1 MIMLK
6 DNIEWP
12 KHRQFNSNK
21 EWEPLYFFSECLC
34 NSTSFDLS
42 LGFFSSTAI
51 RTLSCGFATFIYN
64 GGKMRLIINNIL
76 SEDDKNTILRADNGD
91 IIPSFDLTDI
101 AKLRESLSTY
111 DRQFFDCLVYL
122 IANNRIEIM
131 VIEPS
136 SGRGISHTKSGVF
149 YDGKSYVAFNGSC
162 NFTKTALLDNI
173 ESVDA
178 YCDWDGDVFVAKIDN
193 TRKDFEDKYSKIDTS
208 VKYVDPNDIIVSI
221 QSFFKEKEMSELLSQ
236 ERELIEREINNQQ
249 TSQPI
254 RENIRHILEKAKTKL
269 DKIIVKS
276 EAVRNL
282 PKFPWNSEAREYQK
296 IAFEKWKANGQK
308 GLFAMATGTGKTI
321 TSLNCL
327 LEIYKKT
334 GCYKAII
341 LVPTITLLEQWVG
354 ECRNFNFNNIIK
366 VYSKNSKWKN
376 DVDTLRLQERIGG
389 KDEKVSYVIISTY
402 ASFAKDNVFSR
413 LNEFSK
419 NRLLLIAD
427 EAHNMGSG
435 QIRNKLSA
443 VIYARRIGLSATPE
457 RQYDD
462 EGNMALR
469 SFFGAEDK
477 YTYEYS
483 MEEAIDKDVL
493 CKYLYY
499 PHIVRLTDLE
509 METYAELSVKIA
521 KFATFEGEIKNG
533 DSLLTALLL
542 KRKRIIHKAANKKYC
557 FEKII
562 KELYAT
568 NGTLKYTLVYVPE
581 GNEPDSGADI
591 FIDREA
597 IADDIESQ
605 HLIDQYSAIVRD
617 VHPRATVKQ
626 FTSSSVNRERILEEF
641 AAGRLEV
648 LTSMKCLDEGVDV
661 PQSKVAI
668 FCASTGNPRQFI
680 QRRGRILRQSKA
692 THKHQAIIHDLV
704 VVPEINRL
712 TESYNLEKNLIRT
725 ELNRVRNFALLS
737 ENSNDTIEELDEI
750 FRYYNLSL
758 FLNENKDGK

>member
-1 MIMLK
+1 MMK

-12 KHRQFNSNK
+12 IHRQFNSNK

-34 NSTSFDLS
+34 NSVSFDLS

-51 RTLSCGFATFIYN
+51 RTLACGFATFIYN

-76 SEDDKNTILRADNGD
+76 SEDDKNTLLRATNGE
-91 IIPSFDLTDI
+91 IIPSFDLSDI
-101 AKLRESLSTY
+101 AKLRESLSAY
-111 DRQFFDCLVYL
+111 DRQFFDCIAFL
-122 IANNRIEIM
+122 IANNRIEIL
-131 VIEPS
+131 VVEPN

-149 YDGKSYVAFNGSC
+149 FDGNNYVAFNGSC

-178 YCDWDGDVFVAKIDN
+178 YCDWDGGVFVAKIDN
-193 TRKDFEDKYSKIDTS
+193 IKQEFESKYDKSDDT
-208 VKYVDPNDIIVSI
+208 VRYVDPIDIIISI
-221 QSFFKEKEMSELLSQ
+221 QNFFKEKEMSELLKQ
-236 ERELIEREINNQQ
+236 EKDLIEKEI
-249 TSQPI
+249 TSQSPTQPI
-254 RENIRHILEKAKTKL
+254 RENIKHILDKAKLRL

-276 EAVRNL
+276 ESIKNL
-282 PKFPWNSEAREYQK
+282 PKFPWNSEARDYQK
-296 IAFEKWKANGQK
+296 LAFENWKANNQK

-334 GCYKAII
+334 GYYKAII

-354 ECRNFNFNNIIK
+354 ECRKFNFNNIFR
-366 VYSKNSKWKN
+366 VYSKNNNWRN
-376 DVDTLRLQERIGG
+376 DVDTLVLQEKLGG

-402 ASFAKDNVFSR
+402 ASFAKDNVFTH

-419 NRLLLIAD
+419 ARLLLIAD

-435 QIRNKLSA
+435 QIRNKLKA
-443 VIYARRIGLSATPE
+443 VKYGRRIGLSATPE
-457 RQYDD
+457 RQFDD
-462 EGNMALR
+462 EGNKALL
-469 SFFGAEDK
+469 SFFGAEEK

-483 MEEAIDKDVL
+483 MAEAIEKEVL
-493 CKYLYY
+493 CRYLYY
-499 PHIVRLTDLE
+499 PHIVRLTDSE
-509 METYAELSVKIA
+509 MDAYAELSVKIA
-521 KFATFEGEIKNG
+521 KFASFEGELKKG
-533 DSLLTALLL
+533 DSVLTALLL
-542 KRKRIIHKAANKKYC
+542 KRKRIIHKASQKKHC
-557 FEKII
+557 FEEII
-562 KELYAT
+562 KGLYEE

-581 GNEPDSGADI
+581 GNEPDDVADI
-591 FIDREA
+591 FSDRETVA
-597 IADDIESQ
+597 EDCESQ

-626 FTSSSVNRERILEEF
+626 FTSASGDRERTLEEF

-661 PQSKVAI
+661 PQSQVAI

-680 QRRGRILRQSKA
+680 QRRGRILRQSKV
-692 THKHQAIIHDLV
+692 THKHLAIIHDLV

-712 TESYNLEKNLIRT
+712 TESYNLEKNMIKT
-725 ELNRVRNFALLS
+725 ELNRVRNFALLA
-737 ENSNDTIEELDEI
+737 ENSNDTLKVLDEI
-750 FRYYNLSL
+750 FNYYNLSL
-758 FLNENKDGK
+758 FINEKEDGQ

>member
-1 MIMLK
+1 MK

-12 KHRQFNSNK
+12 IHRQFNSNK

-34 NSTSFDLS
+34 NSVSFDLS

-51 RTLSCGFATFIYN
+51 RTLACGFATFIYN

-76 SEDDKNTILRADNGD
+76 SEDDKNTLLRATDGE
-91 IIPSFDLTDI
+91 IIPSFDLSDI
-101 AKLRESLSTY
+101 AKLRESLSAY
-111 DRQFFDCLVYL
+111 DRQFFDCIAFL
-122 IANNRIEIM
+122 IANNRIEIL
-131 VIEPS
+131 VVEPNN
-136 SGRGISHTKSGVF
+136 GRGISHTKSGVF
-149 YDGKSYVAFNGSC
+149 FDGNNYVAFNGSC

-178 YCDWDGDVFVAKIDN
+178 YCDWDGGVFVAKIDN
-193 TRKDFEDKYSKIDTS
+193 IKQEFESKYDKSDDT
-208 VKYVDPNDIIVSI
+208 VRYVDPIDIIISI
-221 QSFFKEKEMSELLSQ
+221 KNFFKEKEMSELLKQ
-236 ERELIEREINNQQ
+236 EKDLIEKEITFQSP
-249 TSQPI
+249 TQPI
-254 RENIRHILEKAKTKL
+254 RENIKHILDKAKLRL

-276 EAVRNL
+276 ESIKNL
-282 PKFPWNSEAREYQK
+282 PKFPWNSEARDYQK
-296 IAFEKWKANGQK
+296 LAFENWKANNQK

-334 GCYKAII
+334 GYYKAII

-354 ECRNFNFNNIIK
+354 ECRKFNFNNIFR
-366 VYSKNSKWKN
+366 VYSKNNNWRN
-376 DVDTLRLQERIGG
+376 DVDTLVLQEKLGG

-402 ASFAKDNVFSR
+402 ASFAKDNVFTH

-419 NRLLLIAD
+419 ARLLLIAD

-435 QIRNKLSA
+435 QIRSKLMA
-443 VIYARRIGLSATPE
+443 VKYGRRIGLSATPE
-457 RQYDD
+457 RQFDD
-462 EGNMALR
+462 EGNKALL
-469 SFFGAEDK
+469 SFFGAEEK

-483 MEEAIDKDVL
+483 MAEAIENEVL
-493 CKYLYY
+493 CRYLYY
-499 PHIVRLTDLE
+499 PHIVRLTDSE
-509 METYAELSVKIA
+509 MDAYAELSVKIA
-521 KFATFEGEIKNG
+521 KFASFEGELKKG
-533 DSLLTALLL
+533 DSVLTALLL
-542 KRKRIIHKAANKKYC
+542 KRKRIIHKASQKKHC

-562 KELYAT
+562 KGLYEE
-568 NGTLKYTLVYVPE
+568 NRSLKYTLVYVPE
-581 GNEPDSGADI
+581 GNEPDDVADI
-591 FIDREA
+591 FSDRETVA
-597 IADDIESQ
+597 EDSESQ

-626 FTSSSVNRERILEEF
+626 FTSASGDRERTLEEF

-661 PQSKVAI
+661 PQSQVAI

-692 THKHQAIIHDLV
+692 THKHLAIIHDLV

-712 TESYNLEKNLIRT
+712 TESYNLEKNMIKT
-725 ELNRVRNFALLS
+725 ELNRVRNFALLA
-737 ENSNDTIEELDEI
+737 ENSNNTLKVLDEI
-750 FRYYNLSL
+750 FNYYNLSL
-758 FLNENKDGK
+758 FINEKEDEQ

>member
-1 MIMLK
+1 MLK

-12 KHRQFNSNK
+12 THRQFNSNK

-34 NSTSFDLS
+34 NSIRFDLS

-76 SEDDKNTILRADNGD
+76 SEDDKNTILRAENGE

-101 AKLRESLSTY
+101 AKLRELLSAY

-122 IANNRIEIM
+122 IANDRIEII
-131 VIEPS
+131 VIEPN

-149 YDGKSYVAFNGSC
+149 YDGKRYVAFNGSC

-173 ESVDA
+173 ESIDA
-178 YCDWDGDVFVAKIDN
+178 YCDWDGGVFVAKIDN
-193 TRKDFEDKYSKIDTS
+193 IKKEFEDKYSKVDVS
-208 VKYVDPNDIIVSI
+208 VKHVDPNDIIVSI
-221 QSFFKEKEMSELLSQ
+221 QSFFKVKEMSELLLQ
-236 ERELIEREINNQQ
+236 ERELIEREISNKQL
-249 TSQPI
+249 SQPI
-254 RENIRHILEKAKTKL
+254 RENVRHILEKAKTKL
-269 DKIIVKS
+269 DTIIAKSETVKS
-276 EAVRNL
+276 L
-282 PKFPWNSEAREYQK
+282 PKFPWNSEARDYQK
-296 IAFEKWKANGQK
+296 GAFEKWKANGQK

-334 GCYKAII
+334 GYYKAII

-354 ECRNFNFNNIIK
+354 ECKKFNFNNIIK
-366 VYSKNSKWKN
+366 VYSKNSRWRN
-376 DVDTLRLQERIGG
+376 DVDTFALQEKISGS
-389 KDEKVSYVIISTY
+389 DEKVSYIIISTY
-402 ASFAKDNVFSR
+402 ASFAKDTVFQR

-419 NRLLLIAD
+419 TRLLLIAD
-427 EAHNMGSG
+427 EAHNMASG
-435 QIRNKLSA
+435 QIRNKLNA
-443 VIYARRIGLSATPE
+443 VIYGRRIGLSATPE

-462 EGNMALR
+462 DGNKALM
-469 SFFGAEDK
+469 SFFGAENN

-483 MEEAIDKDVL
+483 MKEAIDKEVL

-499 PHIVRLTDLE
+499 PHIVRLTERE
-509 METYAELSVKIA
+509 MEAYAELSVKIA
-521 KFATFEGEIKNG
+521 KFATFEGEIKKS
-533 DSLLTALLL
+533 DSVLTALLL
-542 KRKRIIHKAANKKYC
+542 KRKRIIHKAINKKGE

-562 KELYAT
+562 KDLYAQ
-568 NGTLKYTLVYVPE
+568 NGSLKYTLVYVPE
-581 GNEPDSGADI
+581 GNEPDDDSADQ
-591 FIDREA
+591 FANREE
-597 IADDIESQ
+597 IVDDNGSQ

-617 VHPRATVKQ
+617 VNPRITVKQ
-626 FTSSSVNRERILEEF
+626 FTSASGDRDRILEEF
-641 AAGRLEV
+641 ATGRLEV

-680 QRRGRILRQSKA
+680 QRRGRILRQSKS
-692 THKHQAIIHDLV
+692 TGKHIAIIHDLV

-712 TESYNLEKNLIRT
+712 TESYHLEKNMMKT

-737 ENSNDTIEELDEI
+737 ENSSSTIEALDEI
-750 FRYYNLSL
+750 FKYYNLSL
-758 FLNENKDGK
+758 FLNE

>member
-1 MIMLK
+1 MLK

-12 KHRQFNSNK
+12 NHRQFNSNK
-21 EWEPLYFFSECLC
+21 EWEPLFFFSECLC
-34 NSTSFDLS
+34 NSVRFDLS

-76 SEDDKNTILRADNGD
+76 SEDDKNTILRAENGEV
-91 IIPSFDLTDI
+91 IPSFDLTDI
-101 AKLRESLSTY
+101 AKLRESLSAY

-122 IANNRIEIM
+122 IANDRIEIII
-131 VIEPS
+131 IEPN

-149 YDGKSYVAFNGSC
+149 YDGSRFVAFNGSC

-193 TRKDFEDKYSKIDTS
+193 IKKEFEEKYSKADTS
-208 VKYVDPNDIIVSI
+208 VKYVDPNNIIVSI
-221 QSFFKEKEMSELLSQ
+221 QSFFKEKEMSELLLQ
-236 ERELIEREINNQQ
+236 ERELIEREINSKQP
-249 TSQPI
+249 SQPI
-254 RENIRHILEKAKTKL
+254 RENIRHILEKAKIRL

-276 EAVRNL
+276 EAVKNL
-282 PKFPWNSEAREYQK
+282 PKFPWNSEARDYQK
-296 IAFEKWKANGQK
+296 SAFEKWKANGQK

-334 GCYKAII
+334 GYYKAII

-354 ECRNFNFNNIIK
+354 ECRKFNFNNIVK
-366 VYSKNSKWKN
+366 VYSKNNKWRN
-376 DVDTLRLQERIGG
+376 DVDTLHLQERIGG
-389 KDEKVSYVIISTY
+389 KDEKVSYIIISTY

-419 NRLLLIAD
+419 SRLLLIAD

-443 VIYARRIGLSATPE
+443 VVYGRKIGLSATPE

-462 EGNMALR
+462 EGNNALMK
-469 SFFGAEDK
+469 FFGVEDK

-483 MEEAIDKDVL
+483 MEKAIANGVL

-499 PHIVRLTDLE
+499 PHIVRLTDQE
-509 METYAELSVKIA
+509 MDAYAELSVKIA
-521 KFATFEGEIKNG
+521 KFATFEGEIKKS
-533 DSLLTALLL
+533 DSVLTALLL
-542 KRKRIIHKAANKKYC
+542 KRKRIIHKAINKKSC
-557 FEKII
+557 FEEIV
-562 KELYAT
+562 KELYSI

-581 GNEPDSGADI
+581 GNEPDNGADV
-591 FIDREA
+591 FVDREE
-597 IADDIESQ
+597 IVDDIESQ
-605 HLIDQYSAIVRD
+605 HLIDQYSTIVRD
-617 VHPRATVKQ
+617 IHPRVTVKQ
-626 FTSSSVNRERILEEF
+626 FTSSSGDRERTLEEF
-641 AAGRLEV
+641 SAGRLEV
-648 LTSMKCLDEGVDV
+648 LTSMKCLDEGVDI
-661 PQSKVAI
+661 PQSQVAI

-692 THKHQAIIHDLV
+692 TYKHQAIIHDLV
-704 VVPEINRL
+704 VVPEMNRL
-712 TESYNLEKNLIRT
+712 TESYNLEKNLIRA

-758 FLNENKDGK
+758 FLNDNNNGK

>member
-1 MIMLK
+1 MLK

-12 KHRQFNSNK
+12 NHRQFNSNK
-21 EWEPLYFFSECLC
+21 EWEPLFFFSECLC
-34 NSTSFDLS
+34 NSVRFDLS

-76 SEDDKNTILRADNGD
+76 SEDDKNTILRAENGEV
-91 IIPSFDLTDI
+91 IPSFDLTDI
-101 AKLRESLSTY
+101 AKLRESLSAY

-122 IANNRIEIM
+122 IANDRIEIII
-131 VIEPS
+131 IEPN

-149 YDGKSYVAFNGSC
+149 YDGSRFVAFNGSC

-193 TRKDFEDKYSKIDTS
+193 IKKEFEDKYSKADTS
-208 VKYVDPNDIIVSI
+208 VKYVDPNNIIVSI

-236 ERELIEREINNQQ
+236 ERELIEREINSKQP
-249 TSQPI
+249 SQPI
-254 RENIRHILEKAKTKL
+254 RENIRHILEKAKIRL

-276 EAVRNL
+276 ETVKNL
-282 PKFPWNSEAREYQK
+282 PKFPWNSEARDYQK
-296 IAFEKWKANGQK
+296 SAFEKWKANGQK

-334 GCYKAII
+334 GYYKAII

-354 ECRNFNFNNIIK
+354 ECRKFNFNNIVK
-366 VYSKNSKWKN
+366 VYSKNNKWRN
-376 DVDTLRLQERIGG
+376 DVDTLHLQERIGG
-389 KDEKVSYVIISTY
+389 KDEKVSYIIISTY

-419 NRLLLIAD
+419 SRLLLIAD

-443 VIYARRIGLSATPE
+443 VVYGRKIGLSATPE

-462 EGNMALR
+462 EGNNALMK
-469 SFFGAEDK
+469 FFGVEDK

-483 MEEAIDKDVL
+483 MEKAIANGVL

-499 PHIVRLTDLE
+499 PHIVRLTDQE
-509 METYAELSVKIA
+509 MDAYAELSVKIA
-521 KFATFEGEIKNG
+521 KFATFEGEIKKS
-533 DSLLTALLL
+533 DSVLTALLL
-542 KRKRIIHKAANKKYC
+542 KRKRIIHKAINKKSC
-557 FEKII
+557 FEEIV

-581 GNEPDSGADI
+581 GNEPDNGADV
-591 FIDREA
+591 FVDREE

-605 HLIDQYSAIVRD
+605 HLIDQYSTIVRD
-617 VHPRATVKQ
+617 IHPRVTVKQ
-626 FTSSSVNRERILEEF
+626 FTSSSGDRERTLEEF
-641 AAGRLEV
+641 SAGRLEV
-648 LTSMKCLDEGVDV
+648 LTSMKCLDEGVDI
-661 PQSKVAI
+661 PQSQVAI

-692 THKHQAIIHDLV
+692 TYKHQAIIHDLV
-704 VVPEINRL
+704 VVPEMNRL

-758 FLNENKDGK
+758 FLNDNNNGK

>member
-1 MIMLK
+1 MLK

-12 KHRQFNSNK
+12 NHRQFNSNK
-21 EWEPLYFFSECLC
+21 EWEPLFFFSECLC
-34 NSTSFDLS
+34 NSVRFDLS

-76 SEDDKNTILRADNGD
+76 SDDDKNTILRAENGEV
-91 IIPSFDLTDI
+91 IPSFDLTDI
-101 AKLRESLSTY
+101 AKLRESLSAY

-122 IANNRIEIM
+122 IANDRIEIII
-131 VIEPS
+131 IEPN

-149 YDGKSYVAFNGSC
+149 YDGSRFVAFNGSC

-193 TRKDFEDKYSKIDTS
+193 IKKEFEEKYSKADTS
-208 VKYVDPNDIIVSI
+208 VKYVDPNNIIVSI
-221 QSFFKEKEMSELLSQ
+221 QSFFKEKEMSELLLQ
-236 ERELIEREINNQQ
+236 ERELIEREINSKQP
-249 TSQPI
+249 SQPI
-254 RENIRHILEKAKTKL
+254 RENIRHILEKAKIRL

-276 EAVRNL
+276 EAVKNL
-282 PKFPWNSEAREYQK
+282 PKFPWNSEARDYQK
-296 IAFEKWKANGQK
+296 SAFEKWKANGQK

-334 GCYKAII
+334 GYYKAII

-354 ECRNFNFNNIIK
+354 ECRKFNFNNIVK
-366 VYSKNSKWKN
+366 VYSKNNKWRN
-376 DVDTLRLQERIGG
+376 DVDTLHLQERIGG
-389 KDEKVSYVIISTY
+389 KDEKVSYIIISTY

-419 NRLLLIAD
+419 SRLLLIAD

-443 VIYARRIGLSATPE
+443 VVYGRKIGLSATPE

-462 EGNMALR
+462 EGNNALMK
-469 SFFGAEDK
+469 FFGVEDK

-483 MEEAIDKDVL
+483 MEKAIANGVL

-499 PHIVRLTDLE
+499 PHIVRLTDQE
-509 METYAELSVKIA
+509 MDAYAELSVKIA
-521 KFATFEGEIKNG
+521 KFATFEGEIKKS
-533 DSLLTALLL
+533 DSVLTALLL
-542 KRKRIIHKAANKKYC
+542 KRKRIIHKAINKKSC
-557 FEKII
+557 FEEIV
-562 KELYAT
+562 KELYTT

-581 GNEPDSGADI
+581 GNEPDNGADV
-591 FIDREA
+591 FVDREE
-597 IADDIESQ
+597 IVDDIESQ
-605 HLIDQYSAIVRD
+605 HLIDQYSTIVRD
-617 VHPRATVKQ
+617 IHPRVTVKQ
-626 FTSSSVNRERILEEF
+626 FTSSSGDRERTLEEF
-641 AAGRLEV
+641 SAGRLEV
-648 LTSMKCLDEGVDV
+648 LTSMKCLDEGVDI
-661 PQSKVAI
+661 PQSQVAI

-692 THKHQAIIHDLV
+692 TYKHQAIIHDLV
-704 VVPEINRL
+704 VVPEMNRL
-712 TESYNLEKNLIRT
+712 TESYNLEKNLIRA

-758 FLNENKDGK
+758 FLNDNNNGK

>member
-1 MIMLK
+1 MLK

-12 KHRQFNSNK
+12 SHRQFNSNK

-34 NSTSFDLS
+34 NSVSFDLS

-51 RTLSCGFATFIYN
+51 RTLACGFATFIYN
-64 GGKMRLIINNIL
+64 GGKMRLVINNIL
-76 SEDDKNTILRADNGD
+76 SEDDKNTILRGRNGE

-101 AKLRESLSTY
+101 IKLKESLSAY
-111 DRQFFDCLVYL
+111 DKHFFDCLAYL
-122 IANNRIEIM
+122 IANNRIEIL

-136 SGRGISHTKSGVF
+136 SGKGISHTKSGVF
-149 YDGKSYVAFNGSC
+149 YDGKNYVAFNGSC

-173 ESVDA
+173 ESIDA
-178 YCDWDGDVFVAKIDN
+178 YCDWDGGVLYAKIEN
-193 TRKDFEDKYSKIDTS
+193 IKNDFEDKFSQKDSSI
-208 VKYVDPNDIIVSI
+208 KYVDPQDIIISV
-221 QSFFKEKEMSELLSQ
+221 QSFFKEKEMFELLNQ
-236 ERELIEREINNQQ
+236 ERQLIEKELDDKSTGQLL
-249 TSQPI
+249 
-254 RENIRHILEKAKTKL
+254 RENILSILNKAKDKL
-269 DKIIVKS
+269 DKIIAKS
-276 EAVRNL
+276 ESIKNL
-282 PKFPWNSEAREYQK
+282 PKFPWNSEARDYQK
-296 IAFEKWKANGQK
+296 IAFENWKKNGQK

-334 GCYKAII
+334 GYYKTII
-341 LVPTITLLEQWVG
+341 LVPTVTLLEQWVG
-354 ECRNFNFNNIIK
+354 ECRKFNFNNIIR
-366 VYSKNSKWKN
+366 VYSKNSKWKD
-376 DVDTLRLQERIGG
+376 DVDTLHLQERIGG

-419 NRLLLIAD
+419 SRLLLIAD

-443 VIYARRIGLSATPE
+443 IIYGRRIGLSATPE

-462 EGNMALR
+462 EGNKALKT
-469 SFFGAEDK
+469 FFGAEDK

-483 MEEAIDKDVL
+483 MEEAIDNGVL

-509 METYAELSVKIA
+509 MDAYAELSVKIA
-521 KFATFEGEIKNG
+521 KFATLEGDIKKG
-533 DSLLTALLL
+533 DSVLTALLL
-542 KRKRIIHKAANKKYC
+542 KRKRIIHKAANKKSC
-557 FEKII
+557 FEKIV

-581 GNEPDSGADI
+581 GNEPDSSSDV
-591 FIDREA
+591 FIDREE
-597 IADDIESQ
+597 ITDDVESQ
-605 HLIDQYSAIVRD
+605 HLIDQYSAIVKD
-617 VHPRATVKQ
+617 IHPRVTVKQ
-626 FTSSSVNRERILEEF
+626 FTSVSGDRERILEEF
-641 AAGRLEV
+641 ALGRLEV

-712 TESYNLEKNLIRT
+712 TESYKLEKNLIRT